1 MAGIYVY
8 SDNSKLAAELLS
20 FAKQT
25 GQRTYAFAFSQE
37 EAESIQ
43 NSGADKV
50 YLIKG
55 NSPVIENYGKAISEF
70 LKKEGGGLLAVGTTP
85 RGRDIAA
92 RIAGYLDCGM
102 VSDILSVSYKDEKVI
117 ADKMM
122 YGGSTIQQVVTEGLS
137 VITIPAGK
145 FETLVSSPST
155 IETIFLEADSRVT
168 LVESTAIKKEG
179 ADLSAAEKIV
189 CIGLGMEKQEDIK
202 IAQDLADVLG
212 AEIGCTRNIAEER
225 KWLPI
230 EQYIGISGAS
240 VKPQLYLAMGVS
252 GQVQHVVGMREAK
265 IIVAVN
271 TNEKAPIFEAADYG
285 IVGDMYEIIP
295 LLTEALKNS

>member
-43 NSGADKV
+43 NFGADKV

-102 VSDILSVSYKDEKVI
+102 VSDILSVSYEDEKVI

-122 YGGSTIQQVVTEGLS
+122 YGGSTIQQVVTERLS